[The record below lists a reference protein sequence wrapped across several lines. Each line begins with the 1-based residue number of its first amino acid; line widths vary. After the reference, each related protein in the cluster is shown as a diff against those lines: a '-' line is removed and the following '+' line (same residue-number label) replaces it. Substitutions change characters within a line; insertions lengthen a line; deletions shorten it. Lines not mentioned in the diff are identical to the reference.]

1 MVYFCSYSFLWAVL
15 EAFLLRMKSEPEYL
29 SILKLI
35 VHLLQAL
42 GIPIKCMA
50 TPSLL
55 EYPVSLKHEISVG
68 GTAY

>member
-1 MVYFCSYSFLWAVL
+1 MSRYSFLWAVL
-15 EAFLLRMKSEPEYL
+15 EGFLLRVKNEPDYL

-42 GIPIKCMA
+42 GVPIKCMA

-55 EYPVSLKHEISVG
+55 EYPVN
-68 GTAY
+68 T